1 MQSINLF
8 LGSNNLMKRIVKIKE
23 LADEIKLN
31 ILYMGTRDT
40 MEMDTSD
47 LNRPGLQMSG
57 FFEYFAVNRVQ
68 LFGMVEMTYLQTLSS
83 ETRMSILQQ
92 FFSYPIPCVLIG
104 RNLTPPDEFLDCARQ
119 HNVPV
124 LMSGHTTTTF
134 SHKITLY
141 LDEILAPSISRHGG
155 LMDVYGVGIFITG
168 ESGVGKSET
177 ALELVKRG
185 HRFVADDVVEIHK
198 LSDDTLIGRSPD
210 IIRHMMEIRGLGI
223 IDVSVLYGM
232 GAVMQEKDINLAIHL
247 EPGDISNIDRLGTD
261 DNHITLLGIK
271 VPQITMPVRPGRNLA
286 IIMEVA
292 AMNYRLKSM
301 GQLGTDKLDQNLL
314 KILQG

>member
-1 MQSINLF
+1 
-8 LGSNNLMKRIVKIKE
+8 MKRIIKIKD

-31 ILYMGTRDT
+31 ILYMGSRDS
-40 MEMDTSD
+40 MEIDTSD

-68 LFGMVEMTYLQTLSS
+68 LFGMVEMTYLQTLSP
-83 ETRMSILQQ
+83 EVRTNILQQ

-119 HNVPV
+119 NNVPV
-124 LMSGHTTTTF
+124 LMSGLTTTKL

-141 LDEILAPSISRHGG
+141 LDEILSPSISRHGG

-198 LSDDTLIGRSPD
+198 LSDETLIGRSPD
-210 IIRHMMEIRGLGI
+210 IRGLGI

-232 GAVMQEKDINLAIHL
+232 GAVMQEKDINISIHL
-247 EPGDISNIDRLGTD
+247 ELGNPINIDRLGME
-261 DNHITLLGIK
+261 DNHITLLGVK
-271 VPQITMPVRPGRNLA
+271 VPQIIVPVRPGRNLA
-286 IIMEVA
+286 IIIEVA

-301 GQLGTDKLDQNLL
+301 GQMGTDKLDQNLL
-314 KILQG
+314 KILQPN

>member
-1 MQSINLF
+1 
-8 LGSNNLMKRIVKIKE
+8 MKRIIKIKD
-23 LADEIKLN
+23 LAEKIKLN
-31 ILYMGTRDT
+31 ILYMGTRDS
-40 MEMDTSD
+40 MEIDTSD

-68 LFGMVEMTYLQTLSS
+68 LFGMVEMTYLQTLTP
-83 ETRMSILQQ
+83 EVRKSILEQ

-104 RNLTPPDEFLDCARQ
+104 RNLTPPDEFLDCAREN
-119 HNVPV
+119 NVPI
-124 LMSGHTTTTF
+124 LMSGLTTTKL

-141 LDEILAPSISRHGG
+141 LDEILSPSISRHGG

-177 ALELVKRG
+177 ALELVKRS

-198 LSDDTLIGRSPD
+198 LSDETLVGRSPD

-232 GAVMQEKDINLAIHL
+232 GAVMQEKDINLSIHL
-247 EPGDISNIDRLGTD
+247 ELGDVANADRLGLE
-261 DNHITLLGIK
+261 DNHITLLGVKI
-271 VPQITMPVRPGRNLA
+271 PQIIVPVRPGRNLA
-286 IIMEVA
+286 IIIEVA
-292 AMNYRLKSM
+292 AMNYRLRSM
-301 GQLGTDKLDQNLL
+301 GQVGTDKLDQNLL
-314 KILQG
+314 KILQANG

>member
-1 MQSINLF
+1 
-8 LGSNNLMKRIVKIKE
+8 MKRIIKIKD

-31 ILYMGTRDT
+31 ILYMGSRDS
-40 MEMDTSD
+40 MEIDTSD

-68 LFGMVEMTYLQTLSS
+68 LFGMVEMTYLQTLTSDVR
-83 ETRMSILQQ
+83 TNILQQ

-119 HNVPV
+119 NNVPV
-124 LMSGHTTTTF
+124 LMSGLTTTKL

-141 LDEILAPSISRHGG
+141 LDEILSPSISRHGG

-198 LSDDTLIGRSPD
+198 LSDETLIGRSPD

-232 GAVMQEKDINLAIHL
+232 GAVMQEKDINLSIHL
-247 EPGDISNIDRLGTD
+247 ELGNISNIDRLGIE
-261 DNHITLLGIK
+261 DNHITLLGVK
-271 VPQITMPVRPGRNLA
+271 VPQIIVPVRPGRNLA

-301 GQLGTDKLDQNLL
+301 GQMGTDKLDQNLL
-314 KILQG
+314 KILQGH

>member
-1 MQSINLF
+1 
-8 LGSNNLMKRIVKIKE
+8 MKRIIKIKD
-23 LADEIKLN
+23 LAEKIKLN
-31 ILYMGTRDT
+31 ILYMGPRDS
-40 MEMDTSD
+40 MEIDTSD

-68 LFGMVEMTYLQTLSS
+68 LFGMVEMTYLQTLTP
-83 ETRMSILQQ
+83 EVRKNILQQ

-104 RNLTPPDEFLDCARQ
+104 RNLTPPDEFLDCAREN
-119 HNVPV
+119 NVPV
-124 LMSGHTTTTF
+124 LMSGLTTTKL
-134 SHKITLY
+134 SHKITQY
-141 LDEILAPSISRHGG
+141 LDEILSPSISRHGG

-198 LSDDTLIGRSPD
+198 LSDETLVGRSPD

-232 GAVMQEKDINLAIHL
+232 GAVMQEKDINISIHL
-247 EPGDISNIDRLGTD
+247 ELGNIANVDRLGTE
-261 DNHITLLGIK
+261 DNHITLLGVKI
-271 VPQITMPVRPGRNLA
+271 PQIVVPVRPGRNLA
-286 IIMEVA
+286 IIIEVA
-292 AMNYRLKSM
+292 AMNYRLRSM
-301 GQLGTDKLDQNLL
+301 GQVGTDKLDQNLL
-314 KILQG
+314 KILQGN